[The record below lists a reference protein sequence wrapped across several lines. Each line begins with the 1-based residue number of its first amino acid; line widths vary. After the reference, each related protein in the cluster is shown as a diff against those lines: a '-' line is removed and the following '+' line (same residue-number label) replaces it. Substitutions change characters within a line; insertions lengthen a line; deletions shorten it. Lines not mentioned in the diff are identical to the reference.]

1 MAGCY
6 ASAVLDAYRARLSS
20 VPAPRSPGGPVFT
33 HIAVTQA
40 VMALNSTGTADSSA
54 ALVVPDGSGG
64 GAAPKGIFMPDPAR
78 PLRWTDAMVTGI
90 DTVDEQHQ
98 RLLEIF
104 NRIAL
109 AQTDA
114 SHETVRACLDELIE
128 YTRYHFREE
137 ERLIHHWQVDSKH
150 RTMHLQAHESFRG
163 FLRQA
168 QVFSGE
174 HAPEMTVE
182 LLAFLAQW
190 LLHHI
195 MGMDRR
201 MAREIHRLQAGG
213 ALDDVALAPVHDAG
227 DEVADTVNRFMEHM
241 GRQTFGLLG
250 QRQQL
255 LELQALY
262 RMSLQCDE
270 VLRQSR
276 QEQEMLQGICA
287 KLVQDTTFHA
297 AWIGKPSQLNVFDV
311 LALAGDGAEQ
321 LRTAAPESADPE
333 TASVAGKAWNTQQRV
348 VCNDTLADPTL
359 QSWHTRLAE
368 RRWCSMLAIPIMRA
382 GQMWA
387 ILLLASPRRG
397 CFDAP
402 TIAACSRIVTLL
414 GHGLDELDV
423 KSRAQ
428 ARQAQ
433 DARMARSDTLTGLPN
448 RLAIE
453 EYLPQAIARA
463 RHRGSLLAVG
473 VIDLDDFKPIN
484 DRLGHEAGDE
494 LLRSIARGLLEGLRD
509 TDFIGR
515 LDGDEFVVILENLEA
530 TQLMSQLSSALQ
542 RLHRAVEAPSKLTIG
557 EVVAIDMAMGVAV
570 YPKDGNEPKS
580 LLRQADAAMYQVK
593 QIKGER
599 AQWWQIG
606 MTVPPEQI
614 AETSLDAFGPEAQE
628 LMRSLTPHLQGVAEK
643 FSASF
648 YRELR
653 AHPESAAILACLSDA
668 EYHDLARKQAS
679 HLRFLLDART
689 TEQSLAQTAHRL
701 GVAHALIGI
710 SSAWM
715 TRAMGLYR
723 DLLRTHLN
731 ASPLTAR
738 MRYRTLQTADV
749 RLQLDI
755 ESQLQAMQSIVDQY
769 QMLLACPTD
778 GRAPAMD
785 CAEAELNALAA
796 LPGIRA
802 AVVWRPDVHNRL
814 DIERAA
820 GDDVGTLL
828 EEFRAR
834 DLRPMLDRRDVRG
847 QGLVATTWMTE
858 CQQETSAF
866 AHESR
871 SLPWQALMQGF
882 GIRSAVT
889 LPVRRHGAIHAVLML
904 FGAYPNQ
911 FASGWMHTWRL
922 SLQNRWD
929 LMTAATHNSRQTI
942 ETGES
947 ARIRSLLYGGGVE
960 MFVQPIVN
968 LTDGA
973 LLKVEALARLRA
985 PDGTTLVPG
994 QFLPALGE
1002 TDLDALFRQGLM
1014 QGLGHVRRWRDEK
1027 LDINL
1032 SINLAP
1038 SSLVHPDCAYWIEGA
1053 LREAQVAPQHLT
1065 LELLESQALD
1075 ASAVDQALTR
1085 LASAG
1090 VKIALDD
1097 FGVGF
1102 SNLKRLAELPFDV
1115 IKIDQNLVKDLT
1127 HDPIKAL
1134 SLIRTA
1140 VQIGHDLGRD
1150 VVAEG
1155 LEDAGIIEAACQLGC
1170 RLGQGY
1176 GLARPMPAA
1185 ALADWIRIQPFRG
1198 SAGGGLRSWIGAL
1211 AYQWMMMHDTLCV
1224 RLPGEISS
1232 CSITEFLEAQEI
1244 HDRQVLQWHWQIH
1257 EDPVEAVRLQ
1267 AMRQL
1272 MQWMVDK
1279 IRAT

>member
-1 MAGCY
+1 MA
-6 ASAVLDAYRARLSS
+6 
-20 VPAPRSPGGPVFT
+20 
-33 HIAVTQA
+33 
-40 VMALNSTGTADSSA
+40 
-54 ALVVPDGSGG
+54 
-64 GAAPKGIFMPDPAR
+64 
-78 PLRWTDAMVTGI
+78 TGI

-109 AQTDA
+109 AQTGDI
-114 SHETVRACLDELIE
+114 SHKTVLACLDELVE

-137 ERLIHHWQVDSKH
+137 ERLIRHWRVDSRH

-168 QVFSGE
+168 RVFAGE
-174 HAPEMTVE
+174 HAPEVTVE

-213 ALDDVALAPVHDAG
+213 ALDDDAPAPIHDAG
-227 DEVADTVNRFMEHM
+227 DDVAETVSRFTEHL
-241 GRQTFGLLG
+241 GKQTFVLLS

-255 LELQALY
+255 MKLQALY
-262 RMSLQCDE
+262 RMLLQCGE
-270 VLRQSR
+270 VLSHSC
-276 QEQEMLQGICA
+276 QEQEMLESLCA
-287 KLVQDTTFHA
+287 KLVQDTMFNT
-297 AWIGKPSQLNVFDV
+297 AWIGEPSPSSVFDV
-311 LALAGDGAEQ
+311 LALAGEDPDQ
-321 LRTAAPESADPE
+321 VRTAALGLTDRE
-333 TASVAGKAWNTQQRV
+333 TASVVGKAWNGQQRT

-359 QSWHTRLAE
+359 QPWHARFAE
-368 RRWCSMLAIPIMRA
+368 RRWFSMLAIPIMRA

-387 ILLLASPRRG
+387 ILVLASPRRG
-397 CFDAP
+397 CFDGP

-414 GHGLDELDV
+414 GNGLDELDA
-423 KSRAQ
+423 KSRSR

-433 DARMARSDTLTGLPN
+433 DARMARMARSDTLTGLPN

-463 RHRGSLLAVG
+463 RRRGALLAVG

-494 LLRSIARGLLEGLRD
+494 LLRHISRGLLEGSRD
-509 TDFIGR
+509 TDFIAR
-515 LDGDEFVVILENLEA
+515 LDGDEFVVILEKLEA

-542 RLHRAVEAPSKLTIG
+542 RLHRAVEAPFKLAIG
-557 EVVAIDMAMGVAV
+557 EVVSIDMAMGVAL

-580 LLRQADAAMYQVK
+580 LLRQADAAMYQAK
-593 QIKGER
+593 QTKRER
-599 AQWWQIG
+599 AQWWQVG
-606 MTVPPEQI
+606 VTPPLEQI
-614 AETSLDAFGPEAQE
+614 AETSFDPFGAEAQE
-628 LMRSLTPHLQGVAEK
+628 LMQSLTPHLQTVAEK

-653 AHPESAAILACLSDA
+653 AHPETAAILACLSDA
-668 EYHDLARKQAS
+668 EYRDLARKQSS
-679 HLRFLLDART
+679 HLRFLLDAGT
-689 TEQSLAQTAHRL
+689 TEQSVAQTAHRL
-701 GVAHALIGI
+701 GVVHALIGI

-715 TRAMGLYR
+715 SRAMGLYR

-731 ASPLTAR
+731 ASMLTAS
-738 MRYRTLQTADV
+738 MRYRTLQAADA

-755 ESQLQAMQSIVDQY
+755 ESQLQAMQSILDQY
-769 QMLLACPTD
+769 QMLLARPMD
-778 GRAPAMD
+778 GRALTVDWAQ
-785 CAEAELNALAA
+785 AELSALAA

-802 AVVWRPDVHNRL
+802 AVVWRPDAHNRL
-814 DIERAA
+814 YIERAA
-820 GDDVGTLL
+820 GDGVSNLVDA
-828 EEFRAR
+828 FRVR
-834 DLRPMLDRRDVRG
+834 DLHPTLDRRDVRG

-889 LPVRRHGAIHAVLML
+889 LPVLRHGAIHAVLML

-922 SLQNRWD
+922 SLQNRWA
-929 LMTAATHNSRQTI
+929 LMTQESRSRWHAI
-942 ETGES
+942 DTGEA
-947 ARIRSLLYGGGVE
+947 ARVRSLLYGDGVE

-968 LTDGA
+968 LADGA
-973 LLKVEALARLRA
+973 LVKVEALARLRV

-1002 TDLDALFRQGLM
+1002 TDLDALFRQGLV

-1027 LDINL
+1027 LDVNL

-1038 SSLVHPDCAYWIEGA
+1038 SSLVHPDCARWIEEA

-1065 LELLESQALD
+1065 LELLESQELE
-1075 ASAVDQALTR
+1075 ASAVDEAITR

-1097 FGVGF
+1097 LGAGF

-1115 IKIDQNLVKDLT
+1115 IKIDQNIVKDLSR
-1127 HDPIKAL
+1127 DPIKAL

-1155 LEDAGIIEAACQLGC
+1155 LEDEGIIEAACQLGC
-1170 RLGQGY
+1170 RFGQGY

-1185 ALADWIRIQPFRG
+1185 ALADWIRTQPFHG

-1211 AYQWMMMHDTLCV
+1211 AYQWMMMHDALCV
-1224 RLPGEISS
+1224 RLPGEIAS
-1232 CSITEFLEAQEI
+1232 CPITEFLELQEI
-1244 HDRQVLQWHWQIH
+1244 HDPQVLQWHWQIH
-1257 EDPVEAVRLQ
+1257 EDSVESVRLQ
-1267 AMRQL
+1267 AMGQM
-1272 MQWMVDK
+1272 MQWMADK
-1279 IRAT
+1279 VRATRTADVSRKTAVGTGRS